1 MDSMSTGGT
10 SQVIKLQ
17 LDVQRF
23 DAHLWQHYISGSE
36 QSGIEF
42 RTLAELG
49 DTEANRRR
57 LYELNK
63 VCSADIS
70 GRGPFYSY
78 EQYCTDRLQTD
89 TYTSAGII
97 LAIEGGT
104 WVGMSAASYHKEQG
118 YVFNEMT
125 GVLREHRRKGVA
137 TALKVLSIQF
147 AASLGVPV
155 IHTFHAAANVAAIA
169 MNRRLGYT
177 DRL

>member
-1 MDSMSTGGT
+1 MDSMSTSGT
-10 SQVIKLQ
+10 SPVVKLQ
-17 LDVQRF
+17 LDVQSF
-23 DAHLWQHYISGSE
+23 DAHLWQHYISSNE
-36 QSGIEF
+36 ESGIGF
-42 RTLAELG
+42 HTLAELG
-49 DTEANRRR
+49 DTEANRKR

-63 VCSADIS
+63 TCSADIP

-78 EQYCTDRLQTD
+78 EQYRTDRLQTD
-89 TYTSAGII
+89 TYTPAGII
-97 LAIEGGT
+97 LAAEGET
-104 WVGMSAASYHKEQG
+104 WVGMSAASHHKEQG

-125 GVLREHRRKGVA
+125 GVLREYRRRGIA

>member
-1 MDSMSTGGT
+1 MSASGT
-10 SQVIKLQ
+10 NPVVKLQ
-17 LDVQRF
+17 LDVQSF
-23 DAHLWQHYISGSE
+23 DPHLWQHYVSSSE

-42 RTLAELG
+42 HTLAELG
-49 DTEANRRR
+49 DTEVNRRR

-63 VCSADIS
+63 VCSADIP

-78 EQYCTDRLQTD
+78 EQYRESRLQAD
-89 TYTSAGII
+89 TYTPAGII
-97 LAIEGGT
+97 LAIEGDT
-104 WVGMSAASYHKEQG
+104 WVGMSAASYHKEQNF
-118 YVFNEMT
+118 VFNEMT
-125 GVLREHRRKGVA
+125 GVLREYRRRGIA